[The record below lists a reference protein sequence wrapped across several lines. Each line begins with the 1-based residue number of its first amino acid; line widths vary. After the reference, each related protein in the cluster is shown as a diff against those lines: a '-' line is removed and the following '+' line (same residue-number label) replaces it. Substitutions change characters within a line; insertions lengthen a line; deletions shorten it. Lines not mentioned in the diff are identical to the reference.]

1 MDWLRDERTNCWS
14 VLTTISVREYLAL
27 VRDAH
32 ADRGGLAGQRDTLKT
47 TTAKRIRDRMSSDIR
62 QGAVL
67 PPVVIGALADPKAF
81 DNFPITDASSLND
94 FLPQDGGEIAII
106 DGMQR
111 TASLME
117 ASSIDPLVLD
127 KHVRVEFWLAQS
139 VTSMIYRM
147 LVLNTGQVPW
157 TLARQLA
164 IICWSPLLAEIR
176 KNVGNLDRI
185 FSPDKPGRRVG
196 PAQFGSDA
204 LVELYMAFSLRK
216 TTVDTKEALSEEF
229 SLGEISLK
237 ILFGSFVPKSV
248 LYKS

>member
-1 MDWLRDERTNCWS
+1 MIDLAKLRAIHKFMLRNLFLWRGIMDWLRDERTNCWS

-147 LVLNTGQVPW
+147 YHLKPTARVPD
-157 TLARQLA
+157 TLLARQLKDHLT
-164 IICWSPLLAEIR
+164 PLLAEI
-176 KNVGNLDRI
+176 
-185 FSPDKPGRRVG
+185 
-196 PAQFGSDA
+196 Q
-204 LVELYMAFSLRK
+204 
-216 TTVDTKEALSEEF
+216 KECR
-229 SLGEISLK
+229 
-237 ILFGSFVPKSV
+237 
-248 LYKS
+248 